1 MCAVNDNRGLILC
14 CWGSCWILHKPTA
27 FPRDLEYAKD
37 MGPLWGYW
45 GVRMGILWSSTVV
58 LLFKHQKQNRIAE
71 VTYGAAPEAYFSGHE
86 ACQIQPFQS
95 VFLRLILN
103 RRTWWLLKIGDFSLC
118 MALVACCVLKR
129 RFHYCFSL
137 KHPSIF
143 LSKHFHLLIN
153 KYIIVV
159 FQSG

>member
-1 MCAVNDNRGLILC
+1 
-14 CWGSCWILHKPTA
+14 
-27 FPRDLEYAKD
+27 

-45 GVRMGILWSSTVV
+45 GVHMWILCSSVAA

-71 VTYGAAPEAYFSGHE
+71 VTCGGAPEAYFSGHE
-86 ACQIQPFQS
+86 ACQIQPFQC
-95 VFLRLILN
+95 VLLRLILN

-129 RFHYCFSL
+129 RFQYCFSL

-153 KYIIVV
+153 KYIILFFSDWIVFAIDKYLVV
-159 FQSG
+159 ILGMTCSSSPFSQQSFV